1 MSSAVP
7 VLINPFACFDANGF
21 ELVITCA
28 DGLEN
33 ALLIEL
39 DSFGIKGEMLR
50 AGRILTKL
58 SLAQFYHICLYSRV
72 ASRVLLPIGEYH
84 FKQKQATTN
93 QVSKDNK
100 GRTITRTLDTQI
112 IDEDVPD
119 ALYRFAARYDWTQ
132 IFGLDDTFAIRLST
146 DKRMTVNQQFATLR
160 IKDAIADT
168 FNKKLG
174 ARPDVSKTPNI
185 HIFAAA
191 NNKFAEL
198 FLDLSG
204 TSLHRRGYRVVN
216 TAAPLKENLAAA
228 LLYEANWHT
237 GCHDALIDPM
247 CGSGTFITEALL
259 MRANYPVGLDK
270 TTSEFGFYHWRYHDD
285 KLWQSAI
292 SRASDEFHANLDALA
307 HAMPTVIACDADAAA
322 VHACHQNL
330 LASGLAPIASKIS
343 LQQKPLSALKN
354 TLADIKATYPLV
366 ITNPPYGER
375 LGESDFIKPL
385 YQGLG
390 LSAADGF
397 RRAGVSRADLAVL
410 GSHVEH
416 VDTLPIIDPATLR
429 CHNGA
434 LTVYFRHGAMDL
446 SNPPSLIERF
456 EKREIIN
463 DDSQEFINRLQKNL
477 AHLKKLAKTDGV
489 SNLRAYDA
497 DLPNYNV
504 AIDIYG
510 DKVHVQE
517 YAPPKQIPADV
528 AKARFNLVLNGVRE
542 VLGVFREDV
551 FIKTRA
557 RQSGNEQYTKN
568 PNADTK
574 RKKMY
579 VVQEHGAYFY
589 ANFTDYLDTGL
600 FLDHRNMRQI
610 VAAASRGKRV
620 LNLFAYTC
628 TASVHAAMAGA
639 KTVTS
644 VDLSAN
650 YLDWGRQNF
659 ALNGLDLTAAFQDE
673 PKYQFIASDTFEWI
687 KENTEQYEVIF
698 IDPPTFSNSKKFKGT
713 FDVQRDHVALINR
726 AMNRLT
732 ADGVLYFSNNYTRF
746 ELDESLSERYEVACI
761 TDKTIGFDFNPKKP
775 IHQSYQ
781 IRHKNRLKSVM
792 TDFDDGFDDLTPHQ
806 NDALA
811 FERQSDDNAKGQP
824 LKKQSVKQ
832 DKKDGF
838 YKGGGR
844 HGDNSSAKGG
854 GFKNDRPK
862 TLSKGFAKKD
872 HDKKDHD
879 KKGFGKSGQADR
891 THRHHDG
898 NAAYAPNAQTPTQKV
913 RYEKID
919 GKLVAIPVEN
929 KTDDKPKKY
938 SVKSKI

>member
-1 MSSAVP
+1 MRIFEKIMSSHTP
-7 VLINPFACFDANGF
+7 VLINPFEKFDVNDF
-21 ELVITCA
+21 ELIITCA

-39 DSFGIKGEMLR
+39 DSFGLAGEILR
-50 AGRILTKL
+50 AGRIRVQV
-58 SLAQFYHICLYSRV
+58 SLAKFYHICLYSRV

-93 QVSKDNK
+93 QISKDAK
-100 GRTITRTLDTQI
+100 GRTVTRTLDTQI
-112 IDEDVPD
+112 IDEDVPE
-119 ALYRFAARYDWTQ
+119 ALYKFAARYDWAKV
-132 IFGLDDTFAIRLST
+132 FGLDDTFAIRLST
-146 DKRMTVNQQFATLR
+146 DKRLTVNQQFATLR
-160 IKDAIADT
+160 IKDAIADN
-168 FNKKLG
+168 FNKQFG
-174 ARPDVSKTPNI
+174 ERPDVSKMPDF

-228 LLYEANWHT
+228 LLYESNWHT
-237 GCHDALIDPM
+237 GKHDALIDPM

-259 MRANYPVGLDK
+259 MRADYPVGLDK
-270 TTSEFGFYHWRYHDD
+270 TTAEFGFYHWAYHDD
-285 KLWQSAI
+285 VLWQEAM
-292 SRASDEFHANLDALA
+292 SRASERFHANLDKLA
-307 HAMPTVIACDADAAA
+307 QNPPIVIALDADANAT
-322 VHACHQNL
+322 HACHQNL
-330 LASGLAPIASKIS
+330 LASGLAPIIS
-343 LQQKPLSALKN
+343 HITLQQKAVSGLKDTLSKIRADHPL
-354 TLADIKATYPLV
+354 I

-385 YQGLG
+385 YHGLG
-390 LSAADGF
+390 LSVVDGLMQ
-397 RRAGVSRADLAVL
+397 AGVTRADMAVL

-416 VDTLPIIDPATLR
+416 VDTLPIIDPKTLR

-434 LTVYFRHGAMDL
+434 LTVYFRHGALDL
-446 SNPPSLIERF
+446 SKKDSLIESF
-456 EKREIIN
+456 VKREISN
-463 DDSQEFINRLQKNL
+463 EESQEFINRFQKNL
-477 AHLKKLAKTDGV
+477 AHLKKLAKTDDV
-489 SNLRAYDA
+489 TNLRVYDA

-504 AIDIYG
+504 AIDLYD

-579 VVQEHGAYFY
+579 VAREHGAYLY
-589 ANFTDYLDTGL
+589 VNFTDYLDTGL
-600 FLDHRNMRQI
+600 FIDHRNMRQI
-610 VAAASRGKRV
+610 VANASRAKRV

-639 KTVTS
+639 RSVTS

-650 YLDWGRQNF
+650 YLDWGKQNF
-659 ALNGLDLTAAFQDE
+659 ALNGLVLDAEYESGQ
-673 PKYQFIASDTFEWI
+673 KYQFIASDVFEWI
-687 KENTEQYEVIF
+687 KEHTEQYDVIF

-726 AMNRLT
+726 AMNRLS

-746 ELDESLSERYEVACI
+746 ELDESLNARYDVVCI

-781 IRHKNRLKSVM
+781 IRHKNGKKTISQPSDQFDAKAQIADDEAYHARRHTQKDEFKKNRFKDDSKDFKKSGAKRD
-792 TDFDDGFDDLTPHQ
+792 DFKRRDKK
-806 NDALA
+806 
-811 FERQSDDNAKGQP
+811 SDDFKGGFRTNAKESFGSTKDFKRDHRDRDFNGQTNTP
-824 LKKQSVKQ
+824 KS
-832 DKKDGF
+832 DK
-838 YKGGGR
+838 
-844 HGDNSSAKGG
+844 
-854 GFKNDRPK
+854 P
-862 TLSKGFAKKD
+862 
-872 HDKKDHD
+872 
-879 KKGFGKSGQADR
+879 
-891 THRHHDG
+891 
-898 NAAYAPNAQTPTQKV
+898 KV

-919 GKLVAIPVEN
+919 GKLVAVPIE
-929 KTDDKPKKY
+929 TAQTDKPKKY
-938 SVKSKI
+938 TVKPKS

>member
-1 MSSAVP
+1 MSSTAP
-7 VLINPFACFDANGF
+7 VLINPFHQFDAHAF
-21 ELVITCA
+21 KLVLTCA

-39 DSFGIKGEMLR
+39 KSFGIDAHTAR
-50 AGRILTKL
+50 VGRVHATV
-58 SLAQFYHICLYSRV
+58 SLDKFYHLCLYSRV
-72 ASRVLLPIGEYH
+72 ASRILLPIGEYY
-84 FKQKQATTN
+84 FKQKQAITN
-93 QVSKDNK
+93 QISKDDK
-100 GRTITRTLDTQI
+100 GHTISRTIQTQVV
-112 IDEDVPD
+112 DEDVPE
-119 ALYRFAARYDWTQ
+119 ALYQFAARYDWTQ
-132 IFGLDDTFAIRLST
+132 IFGLDHTFAIRLST

-168 FNKKLG
+168 FNIRLG
-174 ARPDVSKTPNI
+174 ARPDVSKTPDF

-191 NNKFAEL
+191 NNQFAEL

-216 TAAPLKENLAAA
+216 TTAPLKENLAAA
-228 LLYEANWHT
+228 LLYECGWHT
-237 GCHDALIDPM
+237 GQHDALIDPM

-259 MRANYPVGLDK
+259 MRADYPVGLDK
-270 TTSEFGFYHWRYHDD
+270 TTSEFGFYHWAYHDD
-285 KLWQSAI
+285 ELWQQAVMTAND
-292 SRASDEFHANLDALA
+292 RFHANLDKLV
-307 HAMPTVIACDADAAA
+307 HDMPAVIALDADAAA

-330 LASGLAPIASKIS
+330 MASGLSPIMGHIT
-343 LQQKPLSALKN
+343 LRQQPLSSLKD
-354 TLADIKATYPLV
+354 TLAKIQANNPLL

-375 LGESDFIKPL
+375 LGDGDFIKPL

-390 LSAADGF
+390 LSVLDGF
-397 RRAGVSRADLAVL
+397 ERAGIRQATLAVL

-434 LTVYFRHGAMDL
+434 LTVYFRHGSLDTQRQ
-446 SNPPSLIERF
+446 PSLIERF
-456 EKREIIN
+456 EKQPIVSEEA
-463 DDSQEFINRLQKNL
+463 QEFINRLQKNL
-477 AHLKKLAKTDGV
+477 AHLKKAAKADQV
-489 SNLRAYDA
+489 SNLRVYDA

-504 AIDIYG
+504 AIDLYG
-510 DKVHVQE
+510 TKVHVQE

-528 AKARFNLVLNGVRE
+528 AKQRFNSVLHGTRE

-557 RQSGNEQYTKN
+557 RQSGGDQYTKN
-568 PNADTK
+568 PNAQAK

-579 VVQEHGAYFY
+579 VVREHGAYFY
-589 ANFTDYLDTGL
+589 VNFTDYLDTGL
-600 FLDHRNMRQI
+600 FIDHRNMRQM

-639 KTVTS
+639 KAVTS

-659 ALNGLDLTAAFQDE
+659 ALNGLDLTAHTDGE
-673 PKYQFIASDTFEWI
+673 LKYQFVASDVFEWI
-687 KENTEQYEVIF
+687 KEHTEQYEVIF

-726 AMNRLT
+726 AMNRLS

-746 ELDESLSERYEVACI
+746 EPDESLSARYDVVCL

-781 IRHKNRLKSVM
+781 IRHKNGIKPAITAQVADGKHDTHADEKRTSKGSFDKQGDRYYRTDKGGKDGNDRSQHSKSA
-792 TDFDDGFDDLTPHQ
+792 Q
-806 NDALA
+806 
-811 FERQSDDNAKGQP
+811 RSKG
-824 LKKQSVKQ
+824 VKSNTAG
-832 DKKDGF
+832 KDGF
-838 YKGGGR
+838 GQGRAGQHQANDVKGGRFDGR
-844 HGDNSSAKGG
+844 KKFDRSDKTGQDSTAVKQSA
-854 GFKNDRPK
+854 P
-862 TLSKGFAKKD
+862 
-872 HDKKDHD
+872 
-879 KKGFGKSGQADR
+879 
-891 THRHHDG
+891 
-898 NAAYAPNAQTPTQKV
+898 KV

-919 GKLVAIPVEN
+919 GKMVAVAIEETQVN
-929 KTDDKPKKY
+929 TTPKKY
-938 SVKSKI
+938 TVKSKT

>member
-1 MSSAVP
+1 MRIFEKIMSSHTP
-7 VLINPFACFDANGF
+7 VLIHPFEKFDVNDF
-21 ELVITCA
+21 ELIITCA

-39 DSFGIKGEMLR
+39 DSFGLAGEILR
-50 AGRILTKL
+50 AGRIRVQV
-58 SLAQFYHICLYSRV
+58 SLANFYHICLYSRV

-93 QVSKDNK
+93 QISKDAK
-100 GRTITRTLDTQI
+100 GRTVTRTLDTQI
-112 IDEDVPD
+112 IDEDVPE
-119 ALYRFAARYDWTQ
+119 ALYKFAARYDWAKV
-132 IFGLDDTFAIRLST
+132 FGLDDTFAIRLST
-146 DKRMTVNQQFATLR
+146 DKRLTVNQQFATLR
-160 IKDAIADT
+160 IKDAIADN
-168 FNKKLG
+168 FNKQFG
-174 ARPDVSKTPNI
+174 ERPDVSKMPDF

-228 LLYEANWHT
+228 LLYESNWHT
-237 GCHDALIDPM
+237 GKHDALIDPM

-259 MRANYPVGLDK
+259 MRADYPVGLDK
-270 TTSEFGFYHWRYHDD
+270 TTAEFGFYHWAYHDD
-285 KLWQSAI
+285 VLWQEAM
-292 SRASDEFHANLDALA
+292 SRASERFHANLDKLA
-307 HAMPTVIACDADAAA
+307 QNPPIVIALDADANAT
-322 VHACHQNL
+322 HACHQNL
-330 LASGLAPIASKIS
+330 LASGLAPIIS
-343 LQQKPLSALKN
+343 HITLQQKAVSGLKDTLSKIRADHPL
-354 TLADIKATYPLV
+354 I

-385 YQGLG
+385 YHGLG
-390 LSAADGF
+390 LSVVDGLMQ
-397 RRAGVSRADLAVL
+397 AGVTRADMAVL

-416 VDTLPIIDPATLR
+416 VDTLPIIDPKTLR

-434 LTVYFRHGAMDL
+434 LTVYFRHGALDL
-446 SNPPSLIERF
+446 SKKDSLIESF
-456 EKREIIN
+456 VKREISN
-463 DDSQEFINRLQKNL
+463 EESQEFINRFQKNL
-477 AHLKKLAKTDGV
+477 AHLKKLAKTDDV
-489 SNLRAYDA
+489 TNLRVYDA

-504 AIDIYG
+504 AIDLYD

-579 VVQEHGAYFY
+579 VAREHGAYLY

-600 FLDHRNMRQI
+600 FIDHRNMRQI
-610 VAAASRGKRV
+610 VANASRAKRV

-639 KTVTS
+639 RSVTS

-650 YLDWGRQNF
+650 YLDWGKQNF
-659 ALNGLDLTAAFQDE
+659 ALNGLVLDAEYESGQ
-673 PKYQFIASDTFEWI
+673 KYQFIASDVFEWI
-687 KENTEQYEVIF
+687 KEHTEQYDVIF

-726 AMNRLT
+726 AMNRLS

-746 ELDESLSERYEVACI
+746 ELDESLNARYDVVCI

-781 IRHKNRLKSVM
+781 IRHKNGKKTISQPSDQFDAKAQIAGDEAYHVIRHTQKDEFKKNRFKDDSKDFKKSGAKRD
-792 TDFDDGFDDLTPHQ
+792 DFKRRDKKSYDFKGGFRT
-806 NDALA
+806 
-811 FERQSDDNAKGQP
+811 NAKEIFGSTKDFKRDHRDRDFNGQTNTP
-824 LKKQSVKQ
+824 KS
-832 DKKDGF
+832 DK
-838 YKGGGR
+838 
-844 HGDNSSAKGG
+844 
-854 GFKNDRPK
+854 P
-862 TLSKGFAKKD
+862 
-872 HDKKDHD
+872 
-879 KKGFGKSGQADR
+879 
-891 THRHHDG
+891 
-898 NAAYAPNAQTPTQKV
+898 KV

-919 GKLVAIPVEN
+919 GKLVAVPIE
-929 KTDDKPKKY
+929 TTQTDKPKKY
-938 SVKSKI
+938 TVKPKS

>member
-1 MSSAVP
+1 MRIFEKIMSSHTP
-7 VLINPFACFDANGF
+7 VLINPFEKFDVNDF
-21 ELVITCA
+21 ELIITCA

-39 DSFGIKGEMLR
+39 DSFGLAGEILR
-50 AGRILTKL
+50 AGRIRVQV
-58 SLAQFYHICLYSRV
+58 SLANFYHICLYSRV

-93 QVSKDNK
+93 QISKDAK
-100 GRTITRTLDTQI
+100 GRTVTRTLDTQI
-112 IDEDVPD
+112 IDEDVPE
-119 ALYRFAARYDWTQ
+119 ALYKFAARYDWAKV
-132 IFGLDDTFAIRLST
+132 FGLDDTFAIRLST
-146 DKRMTVNQQFATLR
+146 DKRLTVNQQFATLR
-160 IKDAIADT
+160 IKDAIADN
-168 FNKKLG
+168 FNKQFG
-174 ARPDVSKTPNI
+174 ERPDVSKTPDF

-228 LLYEANWHT
+228 LLYESNWHT
-237 GCHDALIDPM
+237 GKYDALIDPM

-259 MRANYPVGLDK
+259 MRADYPVGLDK
-270 TTSEFGFYHWRYHDD
+270 TTAEFGFYHWAYHDD
-285 KLWQSAI
+285 VLWQEAV
-292 SRASDEFHANLDALA
+292 SRASERFHANLDKLA
-307 HAMPTVIACDADAAA
+307 QNPPTVIALDADANAT
-322 VHACHQNL
+322 HACHQNL
-330 LASGLAPIASKIS
+330 LASGLAPIIS
-343 LQQKPLSALKN
+343 HITLQQKAVSGLKDTLSKIRADHPL
-354 TLADIKATYPLV
+354 I

-385 YQGLG
+385 YHGLG
-390 LSAADGF
+390 LSVVDGLMQ
-397 RRAGVSRADLAVL
+397 AGVTRADMAVL

-416 VDTLPIIDPATLR
+416 VDTLPIIDPKTLR

-434 LTVYFRHGAMDL
+434 LTVYFRHGALDL
-446 SNPPSLIERF
+446 SKKDSLIESF
-456 EKREIIN
+456 VKREISN
-463 DDSQEFINRLQKNL
+463 EESQEFINRFQKNL
-477 AHLKKLAKTDGV
+477 AHLKKLAKTDDV
-489 SNLRAYDA
+489 TNLRVYDA

-504 AIDIYG
+504 AIDLYD

-579 VVQEHGAYFY
+579 VAREHGAYLY
-589 ANFTDYLDTGL
+589 VNFTDYLDTGL
-600 FLDHRNMRQI
+600 FIDHRNMRQI
-610 VAAASRGKRV
+610 VANASRAKRV

-639 KTVTS
+639 RSVTS

-650 YLDWGRQNF
+650 YLDWGKQNF
-659 ALNGLDLTAAFQDE
+659 ALNGLVLDAEYESGQ
-673 PKYQFIASDTFEWI
+673 KYQFIASDVFEWI
-687 KENTEQYEVIF
+687 KEHTEQYDVIF

-726 AMNRLT
+726 AMNRLS

-746 ELDESLSERYEVACI
+746 ELDESLNARYDVVCI

-781 IRHKNRLKSVM
+781 IRHKNGKKTISQPSDQFDAKAQIAGDEAYHVIRHTQKDEFKKNRFKDDSKDFKKSGAKRD
-792 TDFDDGFDDLTPHQ
+792 DFK
-806 NDALA
+806 
-811 FERQSDDNAKGQP
+811 RR
-824 LKKQSVKQ
+824 
-832 DKKDGF
+832 DKKSYDF
-838 YKGGGR
+838 K
-844 HGDNSSAKGG
+844 G
-854 GFKNDRPK
+854 GFKTNAKESFGGTKDFKRDHRDRDFNGQTNTPK
-862 TLSKGFAKKD
+862 S
-872 HDKKDHD
+872 DK
-879 KKGFGKSGQADR
+879 
-891 THRHHDG
+891 
-898 NAAYAPNAQTPTQKV
+898 PKV

-919 GKLVAIPVEN
+919 GRLVAVPIE
-929 KTDDKPKKY
+929 TTQTDKPKKY
-938 SVKSKI
+938 TVKPKS